1 MGSKAEMNIA
11 IIGARI
17 KQLKGY
23 DNKVQVSLEFVA
35 PDNKAVP
42 RLYEWKER
50 EQRIDV
56 IMAEGK

>member
-1 MGSKAEMNIA
+1 MNIA

-23 DNKVQVSLEFVA
+23 DDKVQVSLEFVA
-35 PDNKAVP
+35 PDKKAVP
-42 RLYEWKER
+42 QLYEWKEK